1 MFNLKNHF
9 EYEAVTKEKTI
20 CKFKINFSNSQAASV
35 WRFPVETVSQSEEGF
50 EKTYQGS
57 CILIHWIITL
67 NGNKS
72 TELGIE
78 IDIQ

>member
-1 MFNLKNHF
+1 VKKFALHDDWF
-9 EYEAVTKEKTI
+9 
-20 CKFKINFSNSQAASV
+20 KFKINFSNSKAASV